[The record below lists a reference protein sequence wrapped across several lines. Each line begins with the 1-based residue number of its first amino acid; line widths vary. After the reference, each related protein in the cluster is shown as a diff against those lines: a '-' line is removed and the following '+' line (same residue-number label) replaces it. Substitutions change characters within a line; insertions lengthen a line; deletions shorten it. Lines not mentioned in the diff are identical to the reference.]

1 MNCQKRCVTSDLV
14 SEMCFL
20 KGSIINVCM
29 CVPPELITLPGIRVG
44 GEARPGERERGQ
56 PSQEGA
62 RQERRGS
69 STRKTWTG
77 CLMAIPAE
85 QTKHPKTR

>member
-1 MNCQKRCVTSDLV
+1 MFVCVL
-14 SEMCFL
+14 E
-20 KGSIINVCM
+20 G
-29 CVPPELITLPGIRVG
+29 VPPELITLSRIRLG

-62 RQERRGS
+62 RQEQRGS

-85 QTKHPKTR
+85 QTKHPKTRRTWELEICAGLLRGQIPNRI

>member
-1 MNCQKRCVTSDLV
+1 MHVLY
-14 SEMCFL
+14 
-20 KGSIINVCM
+20 
-29 CVPPELITLPGIRVG
+29 VPPELITLHWTRVG